1 MYGVITMNYDPSLCG
16 FGKSTRAFE
25 QINSEKSRVVYAA
38 ISIEQA
44 DDAIKEKNKIH
55 ISRPTELIHSDEV
68 ANCTTTFCKK
78 VEFSSCISTT
88 HETLFN
94 AMMRGNINLHETE
107 VFIDELPSNI
117 VRPHSIS
124 CTFETFS
131 LIQDYVE
138 FVPYDNKHSKIK
150 IKDTQLK
157 NLEYIIKKDDDD
169 FWKQKSTKDFATF
182 LLSSCH
188 NTYIPDS
195 TLNSLYELKSDGV
208 CRQIQALSVLTV
220 EAVKQFKDFTI
231 LSALFQYTAT
241 FHFLKLFGHSLN
253 NIAPTD
259 SLHKHEQ
266 PLLIEYFLPKYSG
279 KYRDTLLTKSVK
291 TVGERIA
298 EAQLKIAK
306 SNYIAFSNKKIRR
319 LYESDNSAVLTTVFG
334 HNSYSGYTTALFN
347 SSTLPTPHI
356 MSTMNAFG
364 ATTEMIYTQYGY
376 LTAYQFMMRS
386 ALRDRANTKQCRFI
400 CVDKKTALFIQ
411 RLFKNSEIK
420 EYTLKDVNKALGIV
434 NNYQPIP
441 SGIRK
446 AKSTFMKKYNEKML
460 ESTHKSITKSI
471 ARYMDIMETYYPVEK
486 RLFDFDKYR
495 QRSERNSNPEKTN

>member
-1 MYGVITMNYDPSLCG
+1 MNHDPSLCG

-25 QINSEKSRVVYAA
+25 QINSEKSSVVYAA

-44 DDAIKEKNKIH
+44 TDATNQKNKTH
-55 ISRPTELIHSDEV
+55 ISRPNELIHSGIV

-78 VEFSSCISTT
+78 VQFSPCIATT

-94 AMMRGNINLHETE
+94 AMMRGNLNLQDTE
-107 VFIDELPSNI
+107 VFIDELPSSI
-117 VRPHSIS
+117 TCPHSIS

-138 FVPYDNKHSKIK
+138 FVHYDNKYSQIK
-150 IKDTQLK
+150 IKDLQIK
-157 NLEYIIKKDDDD
+157 NLEYIINKGEDD
-169 FWKQKSTKDFATF
+169 FWKQKATKNFATF

-188 NTYIPDS
+188 NTYIPS
-195 TLNSLYELKSDGV
+195 SILKRLYKLKSNGKSK
-208 CRQIQALSVLTV
+208 QIQALSVLTV
-220 EAVKQFKDFTI
+220 DAVKQFKNFTI
-231 LSALFQYTAT
+231 LSALFQHTAT
-241 FHFLKLFGHSLN
+241 FHFLKLFGHTLN
-253 NIAPTD
+253 NIAPID

-279 KYRDTLLTKSVK
+279 KYRETLLKKKSLK

-298 EAQLKIAK
+298 EAQLKIAND
-306 SNYIAFSNKKIRR
+306 NYIAFSNKKFRHH
-319 LYESDNSAVLTTVFG
+319 YESDNSAVLTTVFG

-411 RLFKNSEIK
+411 RLFKNSELK
-420 EYTLKDVNKALGIV
+420 EHTLKDVNIALGIDV
-434 NNYQPIP
+434 NYQPIP
-441 SGIRK
+441 ANIRK

-460 ESTHKSITKSI
+460 ESTHKSINKSI
-471 ARYMDIMETYYPVEK
+471 EKYMGIMETYYPNEK
-486 RLFDFDKYR
+486 GLFDFDKYR
-495 QRSERNSNPEKTN
+495 QRSERNSNSEKTH